1 MGQNNKDKLFEVADR
16 QQGYFTSNQ
25 AEVCGIHRSHFQ
37 RFLKSGEWIKEFR
50 GIYRLSRYP
59 IQERAE
65 LVLWSLWSRNKRG
78 EPQGVWSHETALDIY
93 EVTDVMPA
101 KMHMTV
107 PKGFRR
113 NQSIPEVLVL
123 HYQDLPLEDIEQRQ
137 GYRVT
142 KLIKTLID
150 IAEEQGISQDQLKLG
165 VHQAINQGL
174 ISRQEIQR
182 DKRAHILL
190 GVLDGNTV

>member
-16 QQGYFTSNQ
+16 QQGYFTSSQ

-37 RFLKSGEWIKEFR
+37 RFLMSGEWIREFR

-93 EVTDVMPA
+93 EVTDVMPV

-113 NQSIPEVLVL
+113 NQPIPEVLVL
-123 HYQDLPLEDIEQRQ
+123 HYQDLLSEDIEQRQ

-142 KLIKTLID
+142 KPIKTLVD
-150 IAEEQGISQDQLKLG
+150 IAEEQSISQDQLKLG
-165 VHQAINQGL
+165 VHQAIN
-174 ISRQEIQR
+174 
-182 DKRAHILL
+182 ILFSKKNVCAL
-190 GVLDGNTV
+190 VFI